1 MSTTTAAVSQ
11 QIRVQQCSFGRGFH
25 SSLPADIRPSG
36 RPVGTARDPPLSKLS
51 GRRQGWLC
59 GKGAARKAAG
69 PAHLTLLGWWQQPA
83 CPIPFLHA
91 LLESRWAPSGV
102 EHQRRCSELKPS
114 GIFLHQSFFGSV
126 FGFGLLVV
134 CAGFSLGTCLG
145 LCLFLKLLWV
155 FCLVFFWSKH
165 QNESH
170 QHVCSPLFGFVLS
183 DDSTALTD
191 HITLTT
197 DESGWDFGYLNT
209 YF

>member
-114 GIFLHQSFFGSV
+114 GIFLHQSFFWFCVWFWFVG
-126 FGFGLLVV
+126 
-134 CAGFSLGTCLG
+134 G
-145 LCLFLKLLWV
+145 LCWFFPRNLFGVV
-155 FCLVFFWSKH
+155 FVFETFVGFLFVFFWSKH

-209 YF
+209 CF